1 MYQYQ
6 SDGVPTLAN
15 ERGRQTLCL
24 NISVGMKRSYV
35 KLLPTM
41 YVDAYVEV
49 IALTLAV
56 NIDDVLVL
64 GTEIES
70 LAVILNATYELIIE
84 EATVTTVS
92 NARKSQA

>member
-1 MYQYQ
+1 
-6 SDGVPTLAN
+6 
-15 ERGRQTLCL
+15 
-24 NISVGMKRSYV
+24 
-35 KLLPTM
+35 M

-84 EATVTTVS
+84 EATVTTLS

>member
-1 MYQYQ
+1 
-6 SDGVPTLAN
+6 
-15 ERGRQTLCL
+15 
-24 NISVGMKRSYV
+24 
-35 KLLPTM
+35 M